1 MAKSA
6 IDPSKYSH
14 FPVDPAGTIPVP
26 SSTYEP
32 AGVANE
38 PVAESTFTPSI
49 YSACPGISTAWCHLP
64 SSTAVVDASPPAPSR
79 SPELVIH
86 RIGVAPVAEQPVLQV
101 PGRVCVS
108 PSSTPD
114 AAVVLNHTLNPRLVV
129 ELVTTLLLPVA
140 ELQELSCDAVVHQ
153 ISSTGIHE
161 LDPLNPVAV
170 APSPGPVAPRVVF
183 ISSAGG
189 FTVVRSSTGT
199 SSAAA
204 VVPDASSSR

>member
-1 MAKSA
+1 M
-6 IDPSKYSH
+6 KYCQL
-14 FPVDPAGTIPVP
+14 PVDPLATIPVP
-26 SSTYEP
+26 SSTYDP
-32 AGVANE
+32 AGVANDPD
-38 PVAESTFTPSI
+38 PVATSVPST
-49 YSACPGISTAWCHLP
+49 YSAFPGISTAWCQLP
-64 SSTAVVDASPPAPSR
+64 LSTAAVDVSAPAPS
-79 SPELVIH
+79 SFPALVIH

-101 PGRVCVS
+101 PGRVSVS

-114 AAVVLNHTLNPRLVV
+114 AVVVLNHRLNPRLVV
-129 ELVTTLLLPVA
+129 ELVTTRLLPVA

-170 APSPGPVAPRVVF
+170 APSPGPAAPRVVF

-199 SSAAA
+199 SFAAA